1 MFAHFFSSKR
11 SQPTM
16 KFDKENVLGRGFS
29 AQVFSGT
36 FNGKDVAVKRIEKS
50 VGLNLDKAAQELEEE
65 TMKNLDHPNVLKL
78 LHVQDDNDFKYL
90 ILELCVGTIANYV
103 NGTYK
108 GEMPSEIEGMIQ
120 MASGLQYIHSKHFVH
135 RDIKPA
141 NVLISSTF
149 VLKISDFGLSRTVT
163 TTSGS
168 FAMTSG
174 PKGTRVY
181 YSPEFLFTEGKTK
194 EEKEQIRVNVSIDV
208 FSLGCLF
215 FNYLT
220 KGGHPFAN
228 GGRPNE
234 VLTPASIQKG
244 EKVLDGEMGLAKNH
258 YAYAMIEGMT
268 EKIPEDR
275 WKLEKVLETLNAKA
289 KSAQTEEI
297 Q

>member
-1 MFAHFFSSKR
+1 ME
-11 SQPTM
+11 
-16 KFDKENVLGRGFS
+16 FDKNKVLGLGFS
-29 AQVFSGT
+29 AQVFLGT

-50 VGLNLDKAAQELEEE
+50 VGLNLDKAAQELEEK

-103 NGTYK
+103 NGTYEGK
-108 GEMPSEIEGMIQ
+108 MPSEIEGMIQ

-244 EKVLDGEMGLAKNH
+244 EKVLDGEMGLPKNH

-268 EKIPEDR
+268 EKILEDR